1 MKVIVMGCGR
11 MGEQVSRKLANA
23 GHQVTIIDSDPKE
36 LERLGSDFRGEK
48 VLGVGFDRKV
58 LIQAGIETADAFAA
72 TSPSDNANII
82 AARIARTI
90 FKVPRVVTRL
100 IDPRRAEIY
109 RRLGLV
115 TISIIHWGAER
126 IVELIIHAN
135 LDPILSFGKG
145 EVVITAIELPLHLEG
160 HRVREL
166 AIPEEI
172 SVVSITREGSA
183 LIPVAGTEFIKGDL
197 LHIVVHS
204 SAVDR
209 LEALLGI

>member
-1 MKVIVMGCGR
+1 
-11 MGEQVSRKLANA
+11 
-23 GHQVTIIDSDPKE
+23 
-36 LERLGSDFRGEK
+36 
-48 VLGVGFDRKV
+48 
-58 LIQAGIETADAFAA
+58 
-72 TSPSDNANII
+72 
-82 AARIARTI
+82 
-90 FKVPRVVTRL
+90 VPRVVTRL